1 MNIDIK
7 QNNIRIDQYLS
18 EELEIS
24 RSKVQK
30 LIKEG
35 KVLINGKSIKA
46 NYLLKEEDKLFI
58 NADMDYDITIEPENI
73 FLDIVYEDEYL
84 LIINKKSGMVV
95 HPAPGHYHET
105 LVNALLFYLNQG
117 CSTNLRPGIVHR
129 LDKDTSGVMVVA
141 KDEKVHE
148 LLSDMIKNKQV
159 ERKYL
164 ALVDGVIF
172 HDSGT
177 IDVPIGRDVNNRQKM
192 MATDVNSK
200 SAVTHF
206 KVVKRYSENTLIEC
220 LLDTGRTH
228 QIRVHMSYIGYPITN
243 DPLYNKKNATDFGQ
257 MLHSKSIKFTHP
269 ITQQEIYYESSVP
282 EEFMEKLKTLE
293 DD

>member
-35 KVLINGKSIKA
+35 KVLINGKSVKA

-269 ITQQEIYYESSVP
+269 ITRQEIYYESSIP

>member
-141 KDEKVHE
+141 K
-148 LLSDMIKNKQV
+148 
-159 ERKYL
+159 
-164 ALVDGVIF
+164 
-172 HDSGT
+172 
-177 IDVPIGRDVNNRQKM
+177 
-192 MATDVNSK
+192 
-200 SAVTHF
+200 
-206 KVVKRYSENTLIEC
+206 
-220 LLDTGRTH
+220 
-228 QIRVHMSYIGYPITN
+228 
-243 DPLYNKKNATDFGQ
+243 
-257 MLHSKSIKFTHP
+257 
-269 ITQQEIYYESSVP
+269 
-282 EEFMEKLKTLE
+282 
-293 DD
+293 